1 MMEIRNSAYELDD
14 LGIITDPW
22 AVDGYP
28 YRLYDM
34 VQYAK
39 AIGKNVADLTD
50 EEREPFRIKK
60 TKSE

>member
-1 MMEIRNSAYELDD
+1 MEIRNPAYELDD
-14 LGIITDPW
+14 LGVMTDPW
-22 AVDGYP
+22 PVDGYP

-39 AIGKNVADLTD
+39 TVGKNVADLTN

-60 TKSE
+60 TEGE